1 MAAGLKAKSLRG
13 ERVSEAPGRGSGGQ
27 KQQSGE
33 PGCFSESL
41 GILPLPA
48 RDLWTRFHQLP
59 SENKPGTVQRVCLS
73 ARWGNMASLHQQV
86 AYFPALGFILCGHPP
101 STFRKKRTVRG
112 PTTPCCMYI
121 LTEQQS
127 AHAEIGCQTC
137 GLELR
142 IEPFWYQPKCVC
154 STKYRKS

>member
-1 MAAGLKAKSLRG
+1 MAAGLQAKSLRG

-27 KQQSGE
+27 KQQRGE

-73 ARWGNMASLHQQV
+73 ARWGEYGNAPSTGCLLPSIRIH
-86 AYFPALGFILCGHPP
+86 FLSGHPP
-101 STFRKKRTVRG
+101 STFRKKGTVRG
-112 PTTPCCMYI
+112 PTTPYCMYI
-121 LTEQQS
+121 LTEQ
-127 AHAEIGCQTC
+127 IGCQTC

-142 IEPFWYQPKCVC
+142 IEPFWYQPKWVR